1 MKNLNSRLPTLS
13 SLFYSALI
21 FTILL
26 TLSSCFGSKPVS
38 YFSNGNLDSLESA
51 EIKIPD
57 QIIQKGDL
65 LSITVYSDNPEAT
78 AIFNQAGVAA
88 SASSSTTPTKSLGI
102 QPAAGSTGGGYLV
115 DNAGYIRMH
124 SIGLIH
130 TDGLTKDQLSDT
142 ITSKLMT
149 LGVLTNPYCVIRYSN
164 FKITVLGEV
173 KSPGVFTVS
182 GEKAS
187 ILEAMGLAGDISD
200 YGLKGRVLLIR
211 EVNGRRTYSRV
222 DLLDPN
228 IFTSPNFYLRQND
241 VLLVEADR
249 RKPTALDQQTLSYIT
264 VAATVVSSIA
274 ILITLFQ

>member
-1 MKNLNSRLPTLS
+1 MKNLNSRSTPASSILHAAFILS
-13 SLFYSALI
+13 
-21 FTILL
+21 ILL

-38 YFSNGNLDSLESA
+38 YFSNGHLDSLKSE

-65 LSITVYSDNPEAT
+65 LSITIYSDNPEAT

-88 SASSSTTPTKSLGI
+88 TASATTTPTKTLGI
-102 QPAAGSTGGGYLV
+102 QPPSSSSGGGYLV
-115 DNAGYIRMH
+115 DNSGNIRLH
-124 SIGLIH
+124 AIGEIH
-130 TDGLTKDQLSDT
+130 AEGMTKDQLGAA
-142 ITSKLMT
+142 ITGKLMAIN
-149 LGVLTNPYCVIRYSN
+149 VLSNPYCVIRYSN

-173 KSPGVFTVS
+173 KNPGVFTVS

-211 EVNGRRTYSRV
+211 EINGRRTYARV

-228 IFTSPNFYLRQND
+228 IFASPNFYLRQND
-241 VLLVEADR
+241 VLLVEADK
-249 RKPTALDQQTLSYIT
+249 RKPTALDQQTLSYIA
-264 VAATVVSSIA
+264 VGATVVSSIA